1 MSVEVNNESSMEAD
15 LEAVAALGRHV
26 LDSLYVH
33 PEAEVSV
40 IFVDEDAME
49 RLHVEW
55 MDLPG
60 PTDVMSFPMDELR
73 PGSPGSPT
81 PAGMLGD
88 IVICPQVAAQQAR
101 AGGHSTADEI
111 LLLATHG
118 LLHLL
123 GYDHED
129 PAEKEEMFGLQRSL
143 LEAFLGRPAPRETMQ

>member
-15 LEAVAALGRHV
+15 LEAVAALGRQI

-40 IFVDEDAME
+40 ILVDEDAME
-49 RLHVEW
+49 RLHLEW
-55 MDLPG
+55 MELPG

-101 AGGHSTADEI
+101 SGGHSTEDEI

-118 LLHLL
+118 MLHLL